1 MFFYYLN
8 SGISNNKHELI
19 LVAVPA
25 NVAIH
30 YFSSKLTNKW
40 HHHLS
45 CVCFFKTLDNFKNV
59 PLAETRTLINKM
71 GSLKSSIFNNSK
83 VPSDRQSRY
92 CYPKSQNNCW
102 KFKCLLFGR
111 KDNKGLQH
119 LPINDV
125 AVNHK

>member
-40 HHHLS
+40 HHHSS

-71 GSLKSSIFNNSK
+71 GSLKSSILIIAKCQVIGNLGTVIQK
-83 VPSDRQSRY
+83 VKITVGNLNVYFLKERTTRDY
-92 CYPKSQNNCW
+92 NI
-102 KFKCLLFGR
+102 
-111 KDNKGLQH
+111 
-119 LPINDV
+119 LP
-125 AVNHK
+125 